1 MEAGRK
7 VNEEERERAST
18 NVVGD
23 RGYAEKMQRKKKK
36 CQGWGWV
43 GGIRAKRGGG
53 RTSERAERKR
63 DEGMSKTDIRE
74 EEQVRG
80 EERRRKERRRC
91 NIQTVCCVFHTCV
104 RSRAS

>member
-23 RGYAEKMQRKKKK
+23 RGYAEKMQRKKKNAK
-36 CQGWGWV
+36 GGGGGG

-53 RTSERAERKR
+53 RNE
-63 DEGMSKTDIRE
+63 
-74 EEQVRG
+74 
-80 EERRRKERRRC
+80 
-91 NIQTVCCVFHTCV
+91 
-104 RSRAS
+104 